1 MRIVLYVLCLLG
13 VARGEADPVSAQSGV
28 VRAALGAEL
37 KQRFKYDPPPKTDTP
52 EDDITLL
59 VLPRFEVFDSRLD
72 LGLKAD
78 RVVERERMLEA
89 AEKFSWRH
97 GGTIA
102 QRGRLK
108 VMFKYD
114 PENNAINLLKLA
126 W

>member
-1 MRIVLYVLCLLG
+1 MRTALCVFCLLG
-13 VARGEADPVSAQSGV
+13 VARGETGTIGV
-28 VRAALGAEL
+28 ETVRAKLAAEL
-37 KQRFKYDPPPKTDTP
+37 RQTLKYDPPPKADTP

-59 VLPRFEVFDSRLD
+59 VLPRFEVFDSRLE

-78 RVVERERMLEA
+78 RAVERERMLEA

-102 QRGRLK
+102 QRGRVK

-114 PENNAINLLKLA
+114 PDNNAINLLKLA